1 MTQNSNSVSPSKTIS
16 AVIVETALL
25 LEKDSFSA
33 EQRALAILKK
43 APGQPEA
50 LALLVSAR
58 RLANDLRGACDL
70 LKEMTKVAPNLAG
83 TQYALG
89 LVLQELGEN
98 GESVAALRRVVES
111 EPLHANGWRALGDV
125 LSKVNR
131 TAEAARAYAKY
142 FELSTPGLEH
152 LETVSRAERNQ
163 LGTAE
168 NSLRQWLKTHPTD
181 VMALKL
187 LGNACLRLSRH
198 EEAGEHLSK
207 ALALA
212 PQFAEARW
220 LLVGTFVYRGNWK
233 MALSMTETLL
243 DDDPDNCDYL
253 DTKAYSLLQLCEFD
267 AGAAA
272 YESLLR
278 KHPTAEN
285 WTSYGRTLKV
295 LGRTDDAIAA
305 YRRSLALNPH
315 YGMAHWSLA
324 ELKTLRF
331 GLADVEAMQTAL
343 KTSDLSVRDRTQI
356 HFALGRAYEDTKQYE
371 YSFEQYRQANAT
383 VRSFVRHNP
392 EQRVSFVQ
400 HSKQV
405 FTPEYFRVRPNWGA
419 SRRDPIFIVG
429 LPRSGTTLLEQIL
442 ASHSLV
448 ESTNELQSLEG
459 VVRDLQHRN
468 GESYPKLMQDLSIQQ
483 VTDAGNEYIERTST
497 YRKLNRPFFT
507 DKMPNNFSY
516 LGMILTAL
524 PNAKI
529 IDARRHPLGSGFA
542 IFKHYFVDAYSFAF
556 DLTSIGRY
564 YRNYVELM
572 AHFDAVQPGRV
583 HRVFFENLVTA
594 PEQEIRKLLDYCGL
608 PFEQQCL
615 RFNDSKRAVHTPSS
629 EQVRQPISADA
640 AELWRHYERWLD
652 PLKSSLGDVLEAYPK
667 VPNFEQHRSIMQ
679 WSFQRRIN

>member
-1 MTQNSNSVSPSKTIS
+1 MTQNSNFVSPSKTIS
-16 AVIVETALL
+16 AAVVETAPL

-43 APGQPEA
+43 APGQSEA

-58 RLANDLRGACDL
+58 RLANDLRGARDL
-70 LKEMTKVAPNLAG
+70 LKEMTNVAPNLAS
-83 TQYALG
+83 TQYELG
-89 LVLQELGEN
+89 LLLRELGEDD
-98 GESVAALRRVVES
+98 ESIVALCRVVEL
-111 EPLHANGWRALGDV
+111 EPLHANGWRALGDI
-125 LSKVNR
+125 LSKETR
-131 TAEAARAYAKY
+131 TAEAARAYVKCL
-142 FELSTPGLEH
+142 ELSPPDLER
-152 LETVSRAERNQ
+152 LETASWAERSQ

-168 NSLRQWLKTHPTD
+168 NSLRQWLKVHPTD
-181 VMALKL
+181 VVALKL
-187 LGNACLRLSRH
+187 LGNVYLRLSRH
-198 EEAGEHLSK
+198 EQAEEHLSK
-207 ALALA
+207 ALELA
-212 PQFAEARW
+212 PQFTEARW

-233 MALSMTETLL
+233 MALSMTEMLL
-243 DDDPDNCDYL
+243 DEDPDNCDYL

-267 AGAAA
+267 AAAAA

-285 WTSYGRTLKV
+285 WKSYGQVLKA

-305 YRRSLALNPH
+305 YRRSLALNSH
-315 YGMAHWSLA
+315 YGMAYWSLA

-331 GLADVEAMQTAL
+331 EAADVEAMKEAL
-343 KTSDLSVRDRTQI
+343 NTSDLSARNRAQI
-356 HFALGRAYEDTKQYE
+356 YFALGRAYEDAKQYE
-371 YSFEQYRQANAT
+371 NSFEQYRQANAT
-383 VRSFVRHNP
+383 VRTFVRHNS
-392 EQRVSFVQ
+392 EQRAGFVQ
-400 HSKQV
+400 HGKQV
-405 FTPEYFRVRPNWGA
+405 FTPEYFRVRSSWGS

-468 GESYPKLMQDLSIQQ
+468 GESYPELMQDLSIRQ
-483 VTDAGNEYIERTST
+483 VADAAGEYIERAST
-497 YRKLNRPFFT
+497 YRKSNRPFFI

-542 IFKHYFVDAYSFAF
+542 IFKHYFLDAYSFAF

-572 AHFDAVQPGRV
+572 AHFDTVQPGRV

-615 RFNDSKRAVHTPSS
+615 RFHESKRAVHTPSS
-629 EQVRQPISADA
+629 EQVRRPISADA
-640 AELWRHYERWLD
+640 SELWRQYERWLD
-652 PLKSSLGDVLEAYPK
+652 PLKSALGDVLEAYPN
-667 VPNFEQHRSIMQ
+667 VPDFQQNPSPMQ
-679 WSFQRRIN
+679 WSIQHRIK

>member
-1 MTQNSNSVSPSKTIS
+1 MTQNSNFVSPSKTIS
-16 AVIVETALL
+16 ADIVEAALL

-33 EQRALAILKK
+33 EQRALAVLKK

-58 RLANDLRGACDL
+58 RLANDVRGACDL
-70 LKEMTKVAPNLAG
+70 LREMTNVAPNLAS

-89 LVLQELGEN
+89 LLLQELGEN
-98 GESVAALRRVVES
+98 DESIAALRVVVQA

-125 LSKVNR
+125 LSKETR

-142 FELSTPGLEH
+142 LELSTPGLEH
-152 LETVSRAERNQ
+152 LETASRAERSQ

-168 NSLRQWLKTHPTD
+168 NSLRQRLKAHPTD
-181 VMALKL
+181 VVALKL
-187 LGNACLRLSRH
+187 LGNVYLRLSRH
-198 EEAGEHLSK
+198 EQAEEQLSK
-207 ALALA
+207 ALELA
-212 PQFAEARW
+212 PQFTEARW

-243 DDDPDNCDYL
+243 DEDPDNCDYL

-267 AGAAA
+267 AASAA
-272 YESLLR
+272 YESLLH

-285 WTSYGRTLKV
+285 WMSYGRTLKV

-315 YGMAHWSLA
+315 FGMAYWSLA

-331 GLADVEAMQTAL
+331 EAADVDAMKAAL
-343 KTSDLSVRDRTQI
+343 NRSDLSARSRAQI
-356 HFALGRAYEDTKQYE
+356 HFALGRAYEDAKVYE
-371 YSFEQYRQANAT
+371 DSFEQYRQANAT
-383 VRSFVRHNP
+383 VRSFVRHNS
-392 EQRVSFVQ
+392 EQRASFVQ

-405 FTPEYFRVRPNWGA
+405 FTPEYFRVRSSWG
-419 SRRDPIFIVG
+419 SLRRDPIFIVG

-442 ASHSLV
+442 ACHSLV
-448 ESTNELQSLEG
+448 ESTSELQSLEA

-468 GESYPKLMQDLSIQQ
+468 GKNYPGLMQDLSIQQ
-483 VTDAGNEYIERTST
+483 VADAGGEYIERAGT
-497 YRKLNRPFFT
+497 YRKLNRPFFI

-524 PNAKI
+524 PKAKI

-542 IFKHYFVDAYSFAF
+542 IFKHYFLDAYSFAF
-556 DLTSIGRY
+556 DLTNIGRY

-572 AHFDAVQPGRV
+572 AHFDTVQPGRV
-583 HRVFFENLVTA
+583 HRVFYENLVTDPA
-594 PEQEIRKLLDYCGL
+594 QEIRELLDYCGL
-608 PFEQQCL
+608 PFEEQCL
-615 RFNDSKRAVHTPSS
+615 RFHDSKRAVHTPSS
-629 EQVRQPISADA
+629 EQVRRPISADA

-652 PLKSSLGDVLEAYPK
+652 PLKSALGDVLEAYPN
-667 VPNFEQHRSIMQ
+667 VPDFQQNRSPVQWSIQHR
-679 WSFQRRIN
+679 IN

>member
-1 MTQNSNSVSPSKTIS
+1 MTQNANTVRPAKPIS
-16 AVIVETALL
+16 AAVVEAASL
-25 LEKDSFSA
+25 LEKDSVSA
-33 EQRALAILKK
+33 EQRALAILKR

-70 LKEMTKVAPNLAG
+70 LKEMTNAAPNLASL
-83 TQYALG
+83 QYELG

-98 GESVAALRRVVES
+98 DGAIAALRRVVEL
-111 EPLHANGWRALGDV
+111 EPLHAGGWRALGDV
-125 LSKVNR
+125 LSKKNR
-131 TAEAARAYAKY
+131 SAEAARAYAKSS
-142 FELSTPGLEH
+142 ELSTAGLER
-152 LETVSRAERNQ
+152 LEIASTAERSQ
-163 LGTAE
+163 LDSPET
-168 NSLRQWLKTHPTD
+168 SLRQWLKVHPTD
-181 VMALKL
+181 VVALKL
-187 LGNACLRLSRH
+187 LGNVYLRLSRH
-198 EEAGEHLSK
+198 EQAEEQLSK

-212 PQFAEARW
+212 PQFIEARW

-233 MALSMTETLL
+233 MALSMTEMLL
-243 DDDPDNCDYL
+243 YEDPDNCDYL

-278 KHPTAEN
+278 RYPTAEN
-285 WTSYGRTLKV
+285 CTSYGRALKA
-295 LGRTDDAIAA
+295 LGRTDDAISA
-305 YRRSLALNPH
+305 YRQSLALNPQ
-315 YGMAHWSLA
+315 YGMAWWSLA
-324 ELKTLRF
+324 ELKTFRF
-331 GLADVEAMQTAL
+331 EAADIETM
-343 KTSDLSVRDRTQI
+343 KTVLNRSDLSVRSRALI
-356 HFALGRAYEDTKQYE
+356 HFALGRACEDAKQYE
-371 YSFEQYRQANAT
+371 NSFEQYRQANAT

-392 EQRVSFVQ
+392 EQRNSFVQ

-405 FTPEYFRVRPNWGA
+405 FTTEYFRVRSNWGSA
-419 SRRDPIFIVG
+419 RRDPIFIVG

-448 ESTNELQSLEG
+448 EPTNELQCLEA
-459 VVRDLQHRN
+459 VVRDLQHRT
-468 GESYPKLMQDLSIQQ
+468 GKSYPELTQDLSIQQ
-483 VTDAGNEYIERTST
+483 VAGAGDEYIARAGT

-529 IDARRHPLGSGFA
+529 IDARRHPLGGGFA

-556 DLTSIGRY
+556 DLASIGRY

-583 HRVFFENLVTA
+583 HRVFYEYLVAA
-594 PEQEIRKLLDYCGL
+594 PEQEIRRLLDYCAL
-608 PFEQQCL
+608 PFEQECL
-615 RFNDSKRAVHTPSS
+615 RFHDSKRAVHTPSS
-629 EQVRQPISADA
+629 EQVRRPIAADA

-652 PLKSSLGDVLEAYPK
+652 PLKSALGDVLEAYPD
-667 VPNFEQHRSIMQ
+667 VPDFRESHPPMG
-679 WSFQRRIN
+679 WSLQQRIS